1 MKWKLLLVTLLAF
14 LVLPL
19 TAGAV
24 DFSISDVKI
33 NAQLETDG
41 TVQVKEQHTYDFDSE
56 FNGIIRE
63 IQPKKGASIEDFKAS
78 EKGKELEIE
87 KRNKEYRVHRK
98 GDSEVIVFD
107 LQYTIRN
114 GMEKYTDGAQFY
126 WPFFDRRNETD
137 YDNMTITIVPP
148 GKASDVMFIGYD
160 SAEET
165 GEVQPN
171 GTVIF
176 SLGEV
181 HAGDNGDIRVV
192 YEPSLFPAMT
202 TVEGDIRPTV
212 KKDQEMVAMLREEFM
227 ESQKIVNTV
236 GSVSAAAGI
245 LGVGLIGFFAN
256 ARRKRYMKEAQ
267 YQMESSGFYVPM
279 NDMSLPAVLLFK
291 NGVASVELMSAAL
304 LDLVRKGNVTQL
316 SDEEFELVDANVKLE
331 HEKQLI
337 QLLFFQIGQDKK
349 FTLNEL
355 KSYTK
360 EQKNY
365 PAFDK
370 KYMMWKDLLKAEL
383 NGYEVK
389 VKTTKERVILSLIG
403 VLGIGFAISFI
414 YYELYVQL
422 VIVAMLTLVAFG
434 FAWFYSPY
442 NYEGTLL
449 KLEWERVDQWMKEL
463 DTKKWE
469 GLSLD
474 DRFRVLIYGVGVK
487 HPELDA
493 YYKDFVSVQK
503 QLDQNRT
510 RYDERHRQDTAD
522 AQYGNS
528 YYGGVVYNPIFL
540 TGSFNQAST
549 NVSNNAPSSDSS
561 SSSGGGTGGGGG
573 GSGAF

>member
-1 MKWKLLLVTLLAF
+1 MKWKLLLVALLAF
-14 LVLPL
+14 LVLPT

-33 NAQLETDG
+33 NAQLEPDG

-63 IQPKKGASIEDFKAS
+63 IQPKRGASIKDFTAF

-87 KRNKEYRVHRK
+87 KRDTEYRVHRK
-98 GDSEVIVFD
+98 GDSEVVIFD

-114 GMEKYTDGAQFY
+114 GMEKYNDGAQFY

-137 YDNMTITIVPP
+137 YGNMTIKIVPP
-148 GKASDVMFIGYD
+148 SQASDVMFIGYD
-160 SAEET
+160 SAENT
-165 GEVQPN
+165 GKVQPD
-171 GTVIF
+171 GTVVF

-181 HAGDNGDIRVV
+181 RAGDDGDIRVV
-192 YEPSLFPAMT
+192 YESSLFPEMT
-202 TVEGDIRPTV
+202 AVDSDIRPTL
-212 KKDQEMVAMLREEFM
+212 KKDQEMAAMSR
-227 ESQKIVNTV
+227 QKFIQNQKMIGTV
-236 GSVSAAAGI
+236 GGVSTVAGI
-245 LGVGLIGFFAN
+245 LGVGFIGFIAN
-256 ARRKRYMKEAQ
+256 TRRKRYVREAH
-267 YQMESSGFYVPM
+267 YQMESNGFYVPA

-304 LDLVRKGNVTQL
+304 LDLVRKGNVKQL
-316 SDEEFELVDANVKLE
+316 SDEEFELVDANVRLE

-337 QLLFFQIGQDKK
+337 QLLFFQIGHDQK
-349 FTLNEL
+349 FTLSEL

-365 PAFDK
+365 EAFDK
-370 KYMMWKDLLKAEL
+370 KFVMWKDLLKAEL
-383 NGYEVK
+383 NEYDLK

-414 YYELYVQL
+414 NYELYVQL
-422 VIVAMLTLVAFG
+422 VIVGILTLVAFG
-434 FAWFYSPY
+434 FALFYSPY
-442 NYEGTLL
+442 NYEGILL
-449 KLEWERVDQWMKEL
+449 KLEWERVGQWMKEL

-487 HPELDA
+487 HPELDS
-493 YYKDFVSVQK
+493 YYKDFVSAQK

-510 RYDERHRQDTAD
+510 RNEDRYRQGTGD
-522 AQYGNS
+522 AQYENS
-528 YYGGVVYNPIFL
+528 YYGGAVYNPVFL
-540 TGSFNQAST
+540 AGSFNQASS

-561 SSSGGGTGGGGG
+561 SGGGGTGGGGG

>member
-1 MKWKLLLVTLLAF
+1 MKWKLLLVALLAF
-14 LVLPL
+14 LVLPT

-33 NAQLETDG
+33 NAQLEPDG

-63 IQPKKGASIEDFKAS
+63 IQPKQGASIEDFTAS
-78 EKGKELEIE
+78 EKGKALEIE
-87 KRNKEYRVHRK
+87 KRDAEYRVHRK

-114 GMEKYTDGAQFY
+114 GMEKYNDGAQFH

-137 YDNMTITIVPP
+137 YGNMTITIIPP
-148 GKASDVMFIGYD
+148 SQASDVMFIGYD

-165 GEVQPN
+165 GEVQPD

-202 TVEGDIRPTV
+202 VVDGDIRPTV
-212 KKDQEMVAMLREEFM
+212 KKDQETAAMLRQEFSEKQQM
-227 ESQKIVNTV
+227 IGTV
-236 GSVSAAAGI
+236 GSVSATAGI
-245 LGVGLIGFFAN
+245 FGVGLIGFFAN
-256 ARRKRYMKEAQ
+256 ARRKRYVKEAY
-267 YQMESSGFYVPM
+267 YQMESNGFYVPA

-304 LDLVRKGNVTQL
+304 LDLVRKGNVKQL

-337 QLLFFQIGQDKK
+337 QLLFFQIGHDKK
-349 FTLNEL
+349 FTLSEL

-360 EQKNY
+360 EEKNY
-365 PAFDK
+365 EAFDK
-370 KYMMWKDLLKAEL
+370 KFVAWKDLVKAEL
-383 NGYEVK
+383 NEYEMK

-414 YYELYVQL
+414 YYELYLQL
-422 VIVAMLTLVAFG
+422 VIVGILTLVAFG
-434 FAWFYSPY
+434 FALFYSPY
-442 NYEGTLL
+442 NYEGTLR
-449 KLEWERVDQWMKEL
+449 KLEWERVGQWMKEL

-469 GLSLD
+469 GLSID

-493 YYKDFVSVQK
+493 YYKDFVSAQK

-510 RYDERHRQDTAD
+510 RHDERYTHDTAD
-522 AQYGNS
+522 TQYGSS
-528 YYGGVVYNPIFL
+528 YYGGAVYNPVFL
-540 TGSFNQAST
+540 AGSFNQASS

-561 SSSGGGTGGGGG
+561 SGGGGTGGGGG

>member
-1 MKWKLLLVTLLAF
+1 MKWKLLLVTLLAI
-14 LVLPL
+14 LVLPT

-33 NAQLETDG
+33 NAQLEPDG

-78 EKGKELEIE
+78 EKGKELEME
-87 KRNKEYRVHRK
+87 KRNTEYRVHRK

-148 GKASDVMFIGYD
+148 DKASDVLFIGYD

-202 TVEGDIRPTV
+202 AVDGDIRPIV

-227 ESQKIVNTV
+227 ESQKMVGIV
-236 GSVSAAAGI
+236 GSVSAATSI

-256 ARRKRYMKEAQ
+256 ARRKRYVKEAQ

-279 NDMSLPAVLLFK
+279 NDMSLPAVLLFM
-291 NGVASVELMSAAL
+291 NGAASVELMSAAL
-304 LDLVRKGNVTQL
+304 LDLVRKGNVKQL
-316 SDEEFELVDANVKLE
+316 SDEEFELVDANVQLE

-365 PAFDK
+365 EAFDK

-403 VLGIGFAISFI
+403 VLGIGFAIAFI

-422 VIVAMLTLVAFG
+422 VIVAVLTLVAFG
-434 FAWFYSPY
+434 FALFYSPY

-449 KLEWERVDQWMKEL
+449 KLEWVRVDQWMKEL

-493 YYKDFVSVQK
+493 YYKDFVSAQK
-503 QLDQNRT
+503 QLDQHRT

-540 TGSFNQAST
+540 VGSFNQASS

>member
-14 LVLPL
+14 LVLP
-19 TAGAV
+19 TTVGAV

-41 TVQVKEQHTYDFDSE
+41 TVRVTEQHTYNFDSE

-63 IQPKKGASIEDFKAS
+63 IQPKRGASIEEFKAF
-78 EKGKELEIE
+78 EKGKELRIE
-87 KRNKEYRVHRK
+87 KRNSEYRVYRK

-114 GMEKYTDGAQFY
+114 GMEKYADGAQFY

-137 YDNMTITIVPP
+137 YGNMTITIVPP
-148 GKASDVMFIGYD
+148 SKASDVMFIGYE

-165 GEVQPN
+165 GKVQPD

-176 SLGEV
+176 ALGEV
-181 HAGDNGDIRVV
+181 RAGDNGDIRVV
-192 YEPSLFPAMT
+192 YEPTLFPAMT
-202 TVEGDIRPTV
+202 AVNGDIRSTV
-212 KKDQEMVAMLREEFM
+212 KKDQEIAAMLRQEFI
-227 ESQKIVNTV
+227 ENQKIVGTV
-236 GSVSAAAGI
+236 GGVSATAGI
-245 LGVGLIGFFAN
+245 LGVGLIAFFAN
-256 ARRKRYMKEAQ
+256 ARRKRYVKEAH
-267 YQMESSGFYVPM
+267 YQMELNGFYVPV

-304 LDLVRKGNVTQL
+304 LDLVRKGHVKQV

-331 HEKQLI
+331 HEKALI
-337 QLLFFQIGQDKK
+337 QLLFFQIGHDKK

-360 EQKNY
+360 EKKNY
-365 PAFDK
+365 QAFDK
-370 KYMMWKDLLKAEL
+370 KFSLWKDLLQAEL
-383 NGYEVK
+383 NQFEVK
-389 VKTTKERVILSLIG
+389 VKTTKERMILSLIG
-403 VLGIGFAISFI
+403 VLGIGFVISFV

-434 FAWFYSPY
+434 FALFYSPY
-442 NYEGTLL
+442 NYEGALL
-449 KLEWERVDQWMKEL
+449 RQEWERVDQWIREL
-463 DTKKWE
+463 HTEKWE

-493 YYKDFVSVQK
+493 YYKDFASVQK

-510 RYDERHRQDTAD
+510 RYDERYRQDTED
-522 AQYGNS
+522 VQYGNA
-528 YYGGVVYNPIFL
+528 YYGGVVYNPMFL
-540 TGSFNQAST
+540 AGSFNQASA
-549 NVSNNAPSSDSS
+549 NVSHNAPSSDS

>member
-1 MKWKLLLVTLLAF
+1 MKWKLLFVSLLAF
-14 LVLPL
+14 FVLPT

-33 NAQLETDG
+33 NAQLEADG
-41 TVQVKEQHTYDFDSE
+41 TVQVNEQHTYDFDSG

-63 IQPKKGASIEDFKAS
+63 MQPKNEASIEDFKAS
-78 EKGKELEIE
+78 EKGKQLEIE
-87 KRNKEYRVHRK
+87 KRDTEYRVHRK

-137 YDNMTITIVPP
+137 YGNMTITIIPP
-148 GKASDVMFIGYD
+148 SKASDVMFIGYD
-160 SAEET
+160 NAEET
-165 GEVQPN
+165 GEVQAN
-171 GTVIF
+171 GTVVF
-176 SLGEV
+176 SLGKV
-181 HAGDNGDIRVV
+181 HAGNNGDIRVI

-202 TVEGDIRPTV
+202 AVDADIRPTV
-212 KKDQEMVAMLREEFM
+212 KKDQEMVAMLHEKFI
-227 ESQKIVNTV
+227 ESQKIVGTV

-256 ARRKRYMKEAQ
+256 ARRKSYRKEAH
-267 YQMESSGFYVPM
+267 YQMESNGFYVPT

-291 NGVASVELMSAAL
+291 NGAASIELMSAAL
-304 LDLVRKGNVTQL
+304 LDLVRKGNVKQL

-337 QLLFFQIGQDKK
+337 QLLFFQIGQDQK
-349 FTLNEL
+349 FTLGKL

-360 EQKNY
+360 EEKNY
-365 PAFDK
+365 EAFDK
-370 KYMMWKDLLKAEL
+370 KFIMWKDLLKTEL
-383 NGYEVK
+383 NEYK
-389 VKTTKERVILSLIG
+389 VKAKTIKERVILSLIG
-403 VLGIGFAISFI
+403 TLGIGLAIFFI
-414 YYELYVQL
+414 YYALYLQL
-422 VIVAMLTLVAFG
+422 VLVGILTLGAFG
-434 FAWFYSPY
+434 FALFYSPC

-449 KLEWERVDQWMKEL
+449 KLEWERVSQWMKEL

-503 QLDQNRT
+503 QLDQHRT